1 MSSPKA
7 PATPRTKVR
16 LARDGDLTA
25 IYGIEQRSNPV
36 PWTRQ
41 LIANEL
47 QRAVG
52 VMLVATEGPEV
63 VGYIACAGQADC
75 WHVLNVAVD
84 PGCRGRGVGA
94 VLVDAAIAALDG
106 RPYRR
111 YTLEVRVSNE
121 PAIRLYR
128 SRGFVDCGVRPRY
141 YSDNQEDALIMWR
154 EPAEGAA

>member
-1 MSSPKA
+1 VSSRNA

-16 LARDGDLTA
+16 RARGDDLTL
-25 IYGIEQRSNPV
+25 IYAIEQRSNPV

-41 LIANEL
+41 LIADEL
-47 QRAVG
+47 QRAEG
-52 VMLVATEGPEV
+52 VMLVATEGRDV
-63 VGYIACAGQADC
+63 IGYIACAGQGDA

-84 PGCRGRGVGA
+84 IGCRARGVGA
-94 VLVDAAIAALDG
+94 ALVDSAIAALDG
-106 RPYRR
+106 RPHRR

-128 SRGFVDCGVRPRY
+128 SRGFIDAGVRPRY

-154 EPAEGAA
+154 EESGSST